1 MGGERSPSAAWAP
14 GRVALGVRM
23 RRQHIWD
30 CTDRHYHDTRKFCIT
45 TSSIEDNNS
54 ELGPL
59 KIMSSTGIRY
69 LSVYLLVVF
78 SFESCV
84 SGYMDCSSENDCN
97 YGYSC
102 CGGQCVVSTNCKG
115 YSCSDDS
122 DCSYLDTCCDGT
134 CSDSDESCFTTDYG
148 AVVGII
154 IGSAIFVCLLSL
166 CCYYCA
172 RYRPRQR
179 YRGRLI
185 VERRVTT
192 TTVATR
198 CATQSN
204 TPYQYQ
210 GQVPP
215 PYQQSY
221 PYNPP
226 PQYVQYPPYNAGS
239 ANEPPPPYSI
249 APEGRP
255 GGVYTPQSN
264 YGALSTPSAP
274 HLEQ

>member
-1 MGGERSPSAAWAP
+1 
-14 GRVALGVRM
+14 
-23 RRQHIWD
+23 
-30 CTDRHYHDTRKFCIT
+30 
-45 TSSIEDNNS
+45 
-54 ELGPL
+54 
-59 KIMSSTGIRY
+59 MSSTGIRY

-78 SFESCV
+78 SLESCV
-84 SGYMDCSSENDCN
+84 SDYCSSENYCN
-97 YGYSC
+97 YGQSC
-102 CGGQCVVSTNCKG
+102 CGGQCVYGSDCKG

-122 DCSYLDTCCDGT
+122 DCSWETCCDGT
-134 CSDSDESCFTTDYG
+134 CSDSCFITDYG
-148 AVVGII
+148 AMVGII
-154 IGSAIFVCLLSL
+154 IGSFIFVCLLSL
-166 CCYYCA
+166 CCYYYA
-172 RYRPRQR
+172 RHRPRQR
-179 YRGRLI
+179 YRGRVI

-221 PYNPP
+221 PYNHPS
-226 PQYVQYPPYNAGS
+226 QYVQYPPYNAGS
-239 ANEPPPPYSI
+239 AKSSEPPPPYSI

-255 GGVYTPQSN
+255 GGVYTPQTN
-264 YGALSTPSAP
+264 YGAVPTPSAP